1 MTTFTPLLP
10 GPLMIDVQGLTLT
23 PSERERLAH
32 PLVGGLIFFTRN
44 YQNPAQ
50 LSQLTAEIRAARAAP
65 LLLAIDHEGGRVQ
78 RCRDGFTRLPPM
90 RRLGAWWERDAAA
103 ALDAARAMGYVLAA
117 ELRQCGVDLSFTP
130 ILDLDWA
137 RSGVIGD
144 RAFHPDPAVVTLLA
158 GALIE
163 GLRHAGMASCGKHF
177 PGHGWSEVDSHFATP
192 VDERNLDA
200 LAPDLEP
207 YRRLPLDA
215 VMPSHVIYSAV
226 DDKSAI
232 FSPYWHAYLRKTLH
246 FDGAVLSDDLSMEG
260 ASTAGGV
267 LGRVK
272 TAWEAGCDMLL
283 VCNSPDAVGEVLEQW
298 HPAFDATRSA
308 RIAKLIPNE
317 DFCLP
322 PHDPLYQA
330 GVAAAAALLA
340 EAAPGA

>member
-23 PSERERLAH
+23 LLERERLAH

-130 ILDLDWA
+130 ILDLDWV

-177 PGHGWSEVDSHFATP
+177 PGHGWSEVD
-192 VDERNLDA
+192 
-200 LAPDLEP
+200 
-207 YRRLPLDA
+207 
-215 VMPSHVIYSAV
+215 
-226 DDKSAI
+226 
-232 FSPYWHAYLRKTLH
+232 
-246 FDGAVLSDDLSMEG
+246 
-260 ASTAGGV
+260 
-267 LGRVK
+267 
-272 TAWEAGCDMLL
+272 
-283 VCNSPDAVGEVLEQW
+283 
-298 HPAFDATRSA
+298 
-308 RIAKLIPNE
+308 
-317 DFCLP
+317 
-322 PHDPLYQA
+322 
-330 GVAAAAALLA
+330 
-340 EAAPGA
+340 